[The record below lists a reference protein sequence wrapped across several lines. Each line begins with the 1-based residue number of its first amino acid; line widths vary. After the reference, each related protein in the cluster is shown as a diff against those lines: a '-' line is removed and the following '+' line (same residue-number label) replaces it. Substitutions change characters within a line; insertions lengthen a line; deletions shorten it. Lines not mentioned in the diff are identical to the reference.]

1 MVGACV
7 CSRPDVRSRLAE
19 AMRRL
24 SARDSNSIPRAASG
38 AACQNSEPME
48 AQVLLPVHTIDQ
60 SRMRKRDARS
70 LLRMARFRRSWLRPD
85 GVQIHR
91 GRWAVLS
98 PADRSLIQ
106 DGEADLHFGI
116 LYARVVSAGRGS
128 RRLSLLRALRQTTTG
143 PETAE

>member
-1 MVGACV
+1 MW
-7 CSRPDVRSRLAE
+7 
-19 AMRRL
+19 RL

-48 AQVLLPVHTIDQ
+48 AQVLLLVHTIDQ

-98 PADRSLIQ
+98 PSDRSLLQ
-106 DGEADLHFGI
+106 DGDANIPCGI
-116 LYARVVSAGRGS
+116 LYTTVV
-128 RRLSLLRALRQTTTG
+128 
-143 PETAE
+143 